1 MNTNTLAAPGKDVV
15 DAFRVAMRRM
25 ASTVT
30 IVTAS
35 DGMRRHGM
43 TMTAVTSLSMDP
55 PALLICVNRST
66 LLSDILVT
74 ARHFCV
80 NVLRHD
86 QEEVSNAFSGTVPPE
101 ARFSVDRWDAHPS
114 GVDYLGAAQANIF
127 CDKAAA
133 IPYGSHL
140 IVIGNIQDVILHDGN
155 GDSRPLLYRNAAYC

>member
-1 MNTNTLAAPGKDVV
+1 MNTPAAPGKDVA

-66 LLSDILVT
+66 LLSDILIA

-86 QEEVSNAFSGTVPPE
+86 QTEVSNAFSGTVPPE

-114 GVDYLGAAQANIF
+114 GVDYLGAAQANIV

-133 IPYGSHL
+133 MPYGSHL
-140 IVIGNIQDVILHDGN
+140 IVIGNIQDVILHDGS

>member
-1 MNTNTLAAPGKDVV
+1 MNTPALSSRNVT
-15 DAFRVAMRRM
+15 DAFRMAMRRM

-35 DGMRRHGM
+35 DGIRRHGM

-66 LLSDILVT
+66 LLSDILVG

-86 QEEVSNAFSGTVPPE
+86 QTEVSNAFSGTVPPE
-101 ARFSVDRWDAHPS
+101 ARFSVDHWDAHAS
-114 GVDYLGAAQANIF
+114 GVDCLGSAQANIV

-133 IPYGSHL
+133 LPYGSHL
-140 IVIGNIQDVILHDGN
+140 IVIGNIRDVILHEGN
-155 GDSRPLLYRNAAYC
+155 GDSRPLLYRDAAYC